1 MNLKITS
8 KLITLLV
15 LIAVATGAL
24 YLTTSSHQRASGIH
38 YYQGLLA
45 YKFDNYS
52 GAVRQFTKA
61 VQKDPSNLMALYF
74 VTLSKNQQ
82 AENSLQPVR
91 DAHYFRESV
100 FHGKELVDLGEEME
114 HKNLYLFYYVLA
126 LSHYNVNEYDSAA
139 KAVLRGVDIMPDDY
153 RLLVLT
159 GRIFIKR
166 KDYNTALAHLEE
178 ARKVK
183 SMRAYEAHFYLGEA
197 YEALGSKDNAYYHY
211 DQCINSWPSKKMK
224 QEALRRKT
232 NIIAPRS
239 AD

>member
-1 MNLKITS
+1 MKITS
-8 KLITLLV
+8 KLITFIV
-15 LIAVATGAL
+15 LIAVVMGVL
-24 YLTTSSHQRASGIH
+24 YMTTSSHQRASGYH
-38 YYQGLLA
+38 YYLGLLA
-45 YKFDNYS
+45 YKFDNYN
-52 GAVRQFTKA
+52 GAIRQFTKA

-74 VTLSKNQQ
+74 LTLSKNEQ
-82 AENSLQPVR
+82 AENSLQPGR

-100 FHGKELVDLGEEME
+100 YHGKELVDLGEKMK

-126 LSHYNVNEYDSAA
+126 LSHFNVSEFDAAA
-139 KAVLRGVDIMPDDY
+139 KAVLKGVDIMPDEY

-159 GRIFIKR
+159 GRIFIKK
-166 KDYNTALAHLEE
+166 KDYRTALAHLEE

-197 YEALGSKDNAYYHY
+197 YEGLGNKDDAYYHY

-232 NIIAPRS
+232 NIVAPRA